1 MAADWILV
9 GPVALDERFADDR
22 YRLATARV
30 TLGDVAPA
38 LERYAH
44 RLEVPRRDEPD
55 RCHVVGAA
63 DVLPGVRV
71 ALDRN
76 RPDAAA
82 ERRNRQ
88 ETDEAGRPYAG
99 QRPDVLKDTGVVGL
113 ACHDRT
119 VLRHRE
125 LGAQR
130 QHALGVEPGI
140 DRLHGLQ
147 RANQET
153 G

>member
-9 GPVALDERFADDR
+9 RPVALDEGLADDR
-22 YRLATARV
+22 YRLATAGV
-30 TLGDVAPA
+30 ALDDVATA

-44 RLEVPRRDEPD
+44 RLEVPRGDEPD

-63 DVLPGVRV
+63 DVLPRVRV

-88 ETDEAGRPYAG
+88 KTDEAGRPHPG

-113 ACHDRT
+113 ARHDRT
-119 VLRHRE
+119 VLRHRK
-125 LGAQR
+125 LGPQR
-130 QHALGVEPGI
+130 HDALGVEPGI

-147 RANQET
+147 CAK
-153 G
+153 